1 MKLFGV
7 SIVTLAATA
16 WVIAGPEAGQ
26 KVSIEMLVADLNSP
40 DGQKRIAASAEM
52 FRRGKN
58 VLPDLKKAGAKQVA
72 PAGATLD
79 TRRLD
84 MVYSVMEGFP
94 PTPPRAGVGYI
105 TDTFWLA
112 CRKRHDGG

>member
-1 MKLFGV
+1 MNLMRVFGTA
-7 SIVTLAATA
+7 ILTLAATG
-16 WVIAGPEAGQ
+16 WLAGQEAGQ
-26 KVSIEMLVADLNSP
+26 KMPIENLIGDLSSD
-40 DGQKRIAASAEM
+40 DGAKRIAASAEI
-52 FRRGKN
+52 FRRGKD

-94 PTPPRAGVGYI
+94 PTPPRVVGGYI
-105 TDTFWLA
+105 TDKFGLLVE
-112 CRKRHDGG
+112 KG